1 MSTAERSI
9 TLERGAI
16 TLKIAATQAE
26 RQACQ
31 ALRYKVFYEDGGAS
45 ASAQALADKLDA
57 DGYDE
62 ICDHLLVRDGER
74 AVGTYRLLRQDRL
87 GPGQAFYSQSEFDV
101 AQLLAAKP
109 ELHFLEL
116 GRSCVLAEY
125 RTKRIIELL
134 WQGIWDYV
142 RAHKLDV
149 MIGCASLGGTDV
161 GGLGEQLAYL
171 HHNHLA
177 PADWRVPAHPA
188 HAVAMDQVAAE
199 TLDAKRALKAI
210 PPLVK
215 GYLRLGG
222 YVGEGAVVDHQFNTT
237 DVLIILPVS
246 AINPRYFNRFGAPV
260 SA

>member
-1 MSTAERSI
+1 MSVAERSI

-87 GPGQAFYSQSEFDV
+87 GPDQAFYSQSEFDV
-101 AQLLAAKP
+101 ARLLAAKP
-109 ELHFLEL
+109 GLRFLEL

-142 RAHKLDV
+142 RAHRLDV
-149 MIGCASLGGTDV
+149 MIGCASLEGTDA
-161 GGLGEQLAYL
+161 GALGEQLAYL
-171 HHNHLA
+171 NHHHLA
-177 PADWRVPAHPA
+177 PEDWRVPALA
-188 HAVAMDQVAAE
+188 SRV
-199 TLDAKRALKAI
+199 
-210 PPLVK
+210 
-215 GYLRLGG
+215 
-222 YVGEGAVVDHQFNTT
+222 
-237 DVLIILPVS
+237 
-246 AINPRYFNRFGAPV
+246 
-260 SA
+260 